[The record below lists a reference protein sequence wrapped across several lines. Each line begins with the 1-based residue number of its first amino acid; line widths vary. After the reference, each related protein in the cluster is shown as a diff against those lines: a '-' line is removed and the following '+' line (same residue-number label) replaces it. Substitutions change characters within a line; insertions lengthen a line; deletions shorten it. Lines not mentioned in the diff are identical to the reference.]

1 MGWNMNVGLLVLVLF
16 LPGCTWWAL
25 AAPPP
30 PRPLLPE
37 VRYVDPQDPKAVAGL
52 TAEAVEALRKRD
64 LLLQQHLER
73 LERQIQGQ

>member
-1 MGWNMNVGLLVLVLF
+1 MNVGLLVFVLF
-16 LPGCTWWAL
+16 LPGCAWLVT

-30 PRPLLPE
+30 PRPSLPE
-37 VRYVDPQDPKAVAGL
+37 VRYVDPHDPKAVAGL

-64 LLLQQHLER
+64 MLLQRHLEA